1 MKVGVVVNDRFSMEG
16 RVAVITGGGTG
27 IGRATA
33 LVLAE
38 RGADVVLAGRRA
50 EPLKDTASAIEALGR
65 KALAVPTDVTSS
77 EECQALVDAT
87 LAEFGRLDVLLNN
100 AGGGETKSL
109 MKWTDEVWHQVLDLN
124 LSSAW
129 YLSRAAAKPMIA
141 QGKGSIVN
149 ISSGASLLAMPQAAI
164 YGAAKAGLNNL
175 TGSMAAAWTRKG
187 VRVNCIACGAVRT
200 PGLEADAA
208 RQGFDIDVIG
218 QTNGSGRIA
227 DPDEIGYGV
236 LFFASDASSYCSGQ
250 TLYIHGGPGPAGV

>member
-1 MKVGVVVNDRFSMEG
+1 MSDRFSMQG
-16 RVAVITGGGTG
+16 RVAMITGGGTG
-27 IGRATA
+27 IGRASA

-50 EPLKDTASAIEALGR
+50 EPLKSTVAEIEALGR
-65 KALAVPTDVTSS
+65 RAIAVPTDVTQSDQ
-77 EECQALVDAT
+77 CQALVDAA
-87 LAEFGRLDVLLNN
+87 LAEFGRIDVLLNN
-100 AGGGETKSL
+100 AGGGETKAI
-109 MKWTDEVWHQVLDLN
+109 MKWTDEEWHQVLDLN

-141 QGKGSIVN
+141 QGKGAIVN
-149 ISSGASLLAMPQAAI
+149 ISSGASLLAMPQAAA

-187 VRVNCIACGAVRT
+187 VRVNCIACGAIRT
-200 PGLEADAA
+200 PGLEEEAQ
-208 RQGFDIDVIG
+208 RGGYDIDMIG
-218 QTNGSGRIA
+218 QTNGAGRIA

-250 TLYIHGGPGPAGV
+250 TLYMHGAPGPAGV